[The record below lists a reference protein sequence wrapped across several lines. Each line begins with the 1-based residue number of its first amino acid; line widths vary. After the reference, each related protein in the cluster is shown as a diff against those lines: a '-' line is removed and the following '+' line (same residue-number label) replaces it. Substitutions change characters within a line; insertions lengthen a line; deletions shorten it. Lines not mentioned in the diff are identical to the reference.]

1 MKKLKFIPVL
11 AVAALLSA
19 CGSNGVSVKAP
30 KFAKMGEEVSFEKFD
45 EEINKRFDGLDF
57 LKEDLLNSKSLA
69 GKGSSFV
76 SEKLTRGKK
85 TITESTMK
93 DSNEA
98 KYELDMKNYIAKMS
112 GESKEEVINKSNSTD
127 SKSTSNDKGVYYIQ
141 EAEHEGQKYLVYVDS
156 ANKLVELM
164 TPLSETVKAETYLDQ
179 VRKQSITQSI
189 NYASLNYLL
198 TSMASWSEEQFK
210 GYKFYQNGDTFTY
223 TYSYEESRESK
234 DSDENLIGTES
245 IKVEEKCQYVL
256 EGNHVKFAYSSEQTT
271 KMEFAIDYTVNPSL
285 LAKAGDVYEEIYNV
299 YREAEAKDA
308 KVSLKAVKT
317 DGYNV
322 TLL

>member
-45 EEINKRFDGLDF
+45 EEINKRFDELDF
-57 LKEDLLNSKSLA
+57 LKEDLLNSKTLV
-69 GKGSSFV
+69 GKGSSLV
-76 SEKLTRGKK
+76 SEKMTRGKK

-93 DSNEA
+93 DSDEA

-112 GESKEEVINKSNSTD
+112 GESKEEVINKSNSTN
-127 SKSTSNDKGVYYIQ
+127 SKSTSNDKGVYYVQ
-141 EAEHEGQKYLVYVDS
+141 EAEYEGQKYLANVDS

-164 TPLSETVKAETYLDQ
+164 MPLSETVKAETYLDQ
-179 VRKQSITQSI
+179 IGKQSITQSVQLP
-189 NYASLNYLL
+189 SLKYLL
-198 TSMASWSEEQFK
+198 SIMATWTEEEFE
-210 GYKFYQNGDTFTY
+210 GYKFYQNGNTFTY
-223 TYSYEESRESK
+223 TYSYEETNEQK
-234 DSDENLIGTES
+234 DADDNLALTYTT
-245 IKVEEKCQYVL
+245 KVEEKCQYVL
-256 EGNHVKFAYSSEQTT
+256 EGSHVKFAKSSEELQ
-271 KMEFAIDYTVNPSL
+271 KVEFAVDYTSDPSI

-308 KVSLKAVKT
+308 KVSLKAAKT
-317 DGYNV
+317 DGFNFV
-322 TLL
+322 IA

>member
-45 EEINKRFDGLDF
+45 EEINKRFDELDF
-57 LKEDLLNSKSLA
+57 LKEDLLNSKTLV
-69 GKGSSFV
+69 GKGSSLV
-76 SEKLTRGKK
+76 SEKMTRGKK

-93 DSNEA
+93 DSDEA

-112 GESKEEVINKSNSTD
+112 GESKEEVINKSNSTN
-127 SKSTSNDKGVYYIQ
+127 SKSTANDKGVYYVQ
-141 EAEHEGQKYLVYVDS
+141 EAEYEGQKYLANVDS

-164 TPLSETVKAETYLDQ
+164 MPLSETVKAETYLDQ
-179 VRKQSITQSI
+179 IGKQSITQSVQLP
-189 NYASLNYLL
+189 SLKYLL
-198 TSMASWSEEQFK
+198 SIMATWTEEEFE
-210 GYKFYQNGDTFTY
+210 GYKFYQNGNTFTY
-223 TYSYEESRESK
+223 TYSYEETNEQK
-234 DSDENLIGTES
+234 DADDNLALTYTT
-245 IKVEEKCQYVL
+245 KVEEKCQYVL
-256 EGNHVKFAYSSEQTT
+256 EGSHVKFAKSSEELQ
-271 KMEFAIDYTVNPSL
+271 KVEFAVDYTSDPSI

-308 KVSLKAVKT
+308 KVSLKAAKT
-317 DGYNV
+317 DGFNFV
-322 TLL
+322 IA